1 MYTSKEQIKDCMAAE
16 RLLHDNLAGLDHEEA
31 WCIFLTASNTVIAKE
46 MLTKGTLTRTII
58 DNRTVIKR
66 ALLNNAASII
76 LAHNHPSGNP
86 KLSPGDIQF
95 TSSIKKA
102 CDLMG
107 ISFLDHIIFTDGE
120 YFSFSEEKTFNN

>member
-1 MYTSKEQIKDCMAAE
+1 MSTCLEQIKDCMSAE
-16 RLLHDNLAGLDHEEA
+16 RIMHNHLSGLDHEEV
-31 WCIFLTASNTVIAKE
+31 WCIFLTAANKVIATE
-46 MLTKGTLTRTII
+46 MLSKGTLTRTII

-66 ALLNNAASII
+66 ALMNNAAGII
-76 LAHNHPSGNP
+76 LLHNHPSGNP
-86 KLSPGDIQF
+86 SPSPDDIRF